1 MIECKSPINSEIIA
15 TINSTKPDDL
25 EAIYKDSADAFR
37 IWSHLSLKER
47 LKYMQALRK
56 YLVEMGDELSRE
68 ISKATGKPVIEA
80 YTSEILAVIEAIKYY
95 EKTAED
101 ILSTKKVSSPLY
113 FKPKKSY
120 VEYRPLGTVLVIS
133 PWNFPFSLSMVPTIS
148 ALIAGNSVILK
159 PSFETLAVGKLI
171 ERMFTALNFP
181 KKIVQVVYANSN
193 SGLGEK
199 LIDLKPNKIFF
210 TGSTATG
217 KKILKQASE
226 HLIPVELELGGK
238 DPMIVFKD
246 ANLERASSAAVWGAF
261 TNSGQVCLS
270 VERAYVQEEIY
281 DEFLSLV
288 KAKIGELWQGTE
300 PYADLGCMT
309 SDNQVSIVKSH
320 IEDAKLKGAELYTKA
335 EMIDNNK
342 FISPVLLSGVNHD
355 MLVMREETFGP
366 VLPVMKFRY
375 EDEAVELANDSIYGL
390 GASIFTSDANKASR
404 VSSKLNAGVIAINE
418 VIVPVAN
425 MALPFGGVKAS
436 GMGRYHG
443 KEGLLSFVNEV
454 GIVEDTGIKNKEIQ
468 WFPYSKNKMNL
479 FKKMVKM
486 LYS

>member
-15 TINSTKPDDL
+15 TVQSTKPDDL
-25 EAIYKDSADAFR
+25 KQIYSDASDSFK
-37 IWSHLSLKER
+37 IWSNLSLKER
-47 LKYMQALRK
+47 LKYMQSLRK
-56 YLVEMGDELSRE
+56 YLAEMGDELSRE

-80 YTSEILAVIEAIKYY
+80 YTSEILSVIEAIKFY

-101 ILSTKKVSSPLY
+101 TLDTKKVSSPLY
-113 FKPKKSY
+113 FKLKKGY
-120 VEYRPLGTVLVIS
+120 IEYRPLGTVLVIS
-133 PWNFPFSLSMVPTIS
+133 PWNFPFNLSMIPVIS

-171 ERMFTALNFP
+171 ERIFTSLNFP
-181 KKIVQVVYANSN
+181 KKIVQVIYAVTD

-199 LIDLKPNKIFF
+199 LIDLKPDKIFF
-210 TGSTATG
+210 TGSTSTG
-217 KKILKQASE
+217 KKILKQAAE
-226 HLIPVELELGGK
+226 HFIPVELELGGK

-246 ANLERASSAAVWGAF
+246 ANLERAASAAVWGAF

-270 VERAYVQEEIY
+270 VERAYVHEDIY
-281 DEFLSLV
+281 DEFISLV
-288 KAKIGELWQGTE
+288 KSKIGELWQGSE

-309 SDNQVSIVKSH
+309 SDNQIQIVKSH
-320 IEDAKLKGAELYTKA
+320 IEDAKDKGATVYTKI
-335 EMIDNNK
+335 ELMDSTR
-342 FISPVLLSGVNHD
+342 FISPVLLTDVNHD

-366 VLPVMKFRY
+366 VLPVMKFKY
-375 EDEAVELANDSIYGL
+375 EDEAIEWANDSIYGL
-390 GASIFTSDANKASR
+390 GASIFTSDSNKASR
-404 VSSKLNAGVIAINE
+404 VSAKINAGVIAINE

-425 MALPFGGVKAS
+425 MALPFGGVKSS

-443 KEGLLSFVNEV
+443 KEGLLTFVNQV
-454 GIVEDTGIKNKEIQ
+454 SIVEDTGIKNKELQ

-479 FKKMVKM
+479 IKKMVKM